1 MELHERLLYRLLLRR
16 RKAVT
21 VTVFGILKVQCTFLE
36 CVTFFPFPNCNL
48 FNTPLPAPTNAV
60 PLVLLTVHPLS
71 YQPHSSHLIP
81 WPLVSAST
89 LHSCVVSQLSQ
100 SSKRSPEETNVQ
112 AFLVRFYGPSRFF
125 HTFGVKPF

>member
-1 MELHERLLYRLLLRR
+1 MELHERLLYRLVLRR

-21 VTVFGILKVQCTFLE
+21 VTVFGILKVQCTFFGM
-36 CVTFFPFPNCNL
+36 CYIFSFPNCIL
-48 FNTPLPAPTNAV
+48 FPTPLPAPTTAV
-60 PLVLLTVHPLS
+60 PFVLLTVHPLS

-112 AFLVRFYGPSRFF
+112 AFLVRIYGPSRLF